1 MRLSRLNTAWAST
14 GVPAVAVA
22 SLALSALF
30 PTTACAQAGRAQVEE
45 GNRLYEEGRYQ
56 EAHQQYLEGLA
67 AAPES
72 PLILFNDG
80 NALYRSEDYQRA
92 MEAYRE
98 AVESGEPEV
107 ASAAWYNLGNALYR
121 QQQLEPSLEAYKQAL
136 RLSPNDVDAKHNL
149 ERVLR
154 ELQQQQQQDQQG
166 NQDQSQDPQQQGQQD
181 PHQDQQD
188 QQDPQDPR
196 EPQSPDDGD
205 QQEQQ
210 QDQGQGEPERR
221 PGQMTPEEA
230 ERILDAIDEDPEDV
244 DRRRAA
250 ATGPRPRRPW

>member
-1 MRLSRLNTAWAST
+1 MRLSRLNAAWAST
-14 GVPAVAVA
+14 RVPAVAVA
-22 SLALSALF
+22 SLALSALL

-56 EAHQQYLEGLA
+56 EAHQKYLEGLA

-107 ASAAWYNLGNALYR
+107 ASGAWYNLGNALYR

-154 ELQQQQQQDQQG
+154 ELQQQQQQDQQQ
-166 NQDQSQDPQQQGQQD
+166 QDEQQDPQQQGQQD
-181 PHQDQQD
+181 PQSDQQD
-188 QQDPQDPR
+188 QQ
-196 EPQSPDDGD
+196 EPQRPDEGD